1 MKPGGKANRGYG
13 RTLKFAIRNLLRDKF
28 GGGNHETRRSHEAR
42 LKRFT
47 VFLKASD
54 ISDFIEIQRDHLVAY
69 GGYVGELCDYGELS
83 IAYGNNLVSSANVL
97 FDLLTNGAGTGV
109 SPSGLVGRRSYVRTN
124 VPSGL
129 DPDQYRPAIEG
140 LIDKG
145 HDRLAM
151 MIGICRLAGARF
163 REASLLCLADARK
176 SANRVGEVVIS
187 KGSKGG
193 RAKRKPRHI
202 AAPELLVELLATV
215 GARIA
220 DETVIPADMNYIRWY
235 AYAHRTWRQLAPEFG
250 MSSKFHELRAAYACE
265 RLEVLTG
272 FPAPCVKRPV
282 ALFDALP
289 TEQRLSDADARLRI
303 AVELG
308 HGRADILNAYCGS
321 AK

>member
-47 VFLKASD
+47 AFLKVSD
-54 ISDFIEIQRDHLVAY
+54 ISDFKEIQRDHLVAY

-83 IAYGNNLVSSANVL
+83 IAYGVNLVSSANVL
-97 FDLLTNGAGTGV
+97 FGLLTNGAGVVV
-109 SPSGLVGRRSYVRTN
+109 SPSELVGRRTYVRSEE
-124 VPSGL
+124 PCGL
-129 DPDQYRPAIEG
+129 DPEQYRPAIEG
-140 LIDKG
+140 LVDKG

-151 MIGICRLAGARF
+151 MIALCRLAGARF
-163 REASLLCLADARK
+163 REASLLGLADARK
-176 SANRVGEVVIS
+176 SATRAGEIVIT

-193 RAKRKPRHI
+193 RANLKPRRI
-202 AAPELLVELLATV
+202 AAPEMLTELLDAVDT
-215 GARIA
+215 RIT
-220 DETVIPADMNYIRWY
+220 DQSVIPAGMNYIQWY
-235 AYAHRTWRQLAPEFG
+235 GYAHRIWRQVAPEFG
-250 MSSKFHELRAAYACE
+250 MISKFHELRAGYACE

-272 FPAPCVKRPV
+272 VPAPCVNRSL
-282 ALFDALP
+282 ALFDVLP
-289 TEQRLSDADARLRI
+289 IGQRLSDSDARLRI
-303 AVELG
+303 AGELG